1 MRHYI
6 KFNNLNIRGIPGS
19 KISLEIKKGDIV
31 AVTGPTGAGKSTLV
45 GYIAGIVRPES
56 IGTILIDGLDPFSQL
71 DERKIHRM
79 CGIVSQ
85 DPDQDI
91 VFNSVLK
98 DIVFAPE
105 NIGLDKSRISRR
117 ASNYFKH
124 FKLGKKQR
132 RDYNQISLSEK
143 QRAVL
148 TSELI
153 MHQDIL
159 ILDDAVSMQ
168 DSETGYS
175 ILKSVISSARKR
187 KQTVI
192 FVSQKQRELEL
203 ADKIIELRDGTAE
216 YKQLNEISSILPDF
230 SVEEGEEVAGVQF
243 KIGKGRVVRDS
254 QDPDSQAGDTAISLS
269 DVFFSY
275 GKDKLVQEFEYRFC
289 RGCEYHITGKS
300 GSGKTTFLKMLAGIQ
315 RERSGDVKRFGRT
328 AMAMQLP
335 SEQLFEDTVIEDVMY
350 QKRLL
355 GVPKPDARRAAE
367 TMLTN
372 LGIAKSK
379 WEKHP
384 LHLSMGEQRLVL
396 LAGVFLAEAD
406 ILLLDKPYAGLDTD
420 GYYKVRYLIEE
431 MLKEGKCVITVD

>member
-19 KISLEIKKGDIV
+19 KISLEINKGDIV

-45 GYIAGIVRPES
+45 GYIAGIVRPDN
-56 IGTILIDGLDPFSQL
+56 IGTVLIDGLDPFSQL

-98 DIVFAPE
+98 DVVFAPE
-105 NIGLDKSRISRR
+105 NIGLDKQRISRR
-117 ASNYFKH
+117 AGNYFKH
-124 FKLGKKQR
+124 FKLGKTKK
-132 RDYNQISLSEK
+132 RDFDQISLSEK
-143 QRAVL
+143 QRTVL
-148 TSELI
+148 SSELI

-168 DSETGYS
+168 ESESAYS
-175 ILKSVISSARKR
+175 ILKSVISAARKR

-192 FVSQKQRELEL
+192 FVSQRYKEIEL
-203 ADKIIELRDGTAE
+203 ADKIIELKDGEAS
-216 YKQLNEISSILPDF
+216 YKSIGELSSILPDR
-230 SVEEGEEVAGVQF
+230 EEVQGEPVPGLNF
-243 KIGKGRVVRDS
+243 LIGKGKVKRGS
-254 QDPDSQAGDTAISLS
+254 EDPDNMMGETAIDMA

-275 GKDKLVQEFEYRFC
+275 GKDTIIKELYCRFC
-289 RGCEYHITGKS
+289 RGTEYHITGKS
-300 GSGKTTFLKMLAGIQ
+300 GSGKTTFLKLLAGINL
-315 RERSGDVKRFGRT
+315 ERSGSINRMGRT
-328 AMAMQLP
+328 ALAMQLP

-372 LGIAKSK
+372 LGIAKTK

-384 LHLSMGEQRLVL
+384 LKLSMGEQRLVL
-396 LAGVFLAEAD
+396 LAGVFLADAD
-406 ILLLDKPYAGLDTD
+406 IILLDKPYAGLDTD
-420 GYYKVRYLIEE
+420 GYYKVRYYIEE
-431 MLKEGKCVITVD
+431 MLKEGKCVIVVD

>member
-6 KFNNLNIRGIPGS
+6 KINNLNIRGIPGS

-45 GYIAGIVRPES
+45 GYIAGIVRPEN
-56 IGTILIDGLDPFSQL
+56 IGTVLIDGLDPFSQL

-105 NIGLDKSRISRR
+105 NIGLDKERISRR
-117 ASNYFKH
+117 ASNYFKR

-132 RDYNQISLSEK
+132 RDYSQISLSEK

-148 TSELI
+148 SSELI

-168 DSETGYS
+168 DSESGYS
-175 ILKSVISSARKR
+175 ILKSVISAARKR
-187 KQTVI
+187 KQTLI
-192 FVSQKQRELEL
+192 FVSQKQKELEL

-216 YKQLNEISSILPDF
+216 YKQLNEVSSILPDF

-254 QDPDSQAGDTAISLS
+254 QDPDSQTGETAISLS

-275 GKDKLVQEFEYRFC
+275 GKEKLVQEFEYRFC

-300 GSGKTTFLKMLAGIQ
+300 GSGKTTFLN
-315 RERSGDVKRFGRT
+315 ERSGDVKRFGRT

-367 TMLTN
+367 TMLNN

-396 LAGVFLAEAD
+396 LAGVFLADAD

-420 GYYKVRYLIEE
+420 GYYKVRYQIEE